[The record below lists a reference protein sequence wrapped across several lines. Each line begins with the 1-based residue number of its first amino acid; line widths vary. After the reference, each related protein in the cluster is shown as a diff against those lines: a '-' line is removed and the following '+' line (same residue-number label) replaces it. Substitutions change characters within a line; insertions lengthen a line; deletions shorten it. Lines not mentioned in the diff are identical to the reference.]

1 MTPGSGNA
9 SIDICVTL
17 RVSAAVISSLRKAS
31 RIEPAGRLAP
41 DESLDATSPTAALIA
56 FASEQ

>member
-1 MTPGSGNA
+1 
-9 SIDICVTL
+9 VTL